1 MKHLTLCPCIR
12 RSGVLLAL
20 GLAALRPTMAAA
32 QVPVDSVPIWTRTV
46 QVGPSLAARDAALSK
61 LASLRPT
68 SLPAE
73 TQRVLIEELNRVHQV
88 MKTGGTVSDPDQNS
102 EAFAE
107 YYDTL
112 VMVVSAFETREAAL
126 ALLPAVAVS
135 AGVSAS
141 VVMQL
146 GDTVVSLLVQQL
158 GSTTEDD
165 DHIAVLQTLGY
176 AWFWADSLRSPMSDR
191 SRALLTAALTSAT
204 GSGSV
209 PDMLGVDLA
218 LLVIGDPAF
227 LPLAQQLH
235 DVAAT
240 AGYFGQPVE
249 RGTRGSTIPG
259 LAALAASRSTTSLAT
274 GLARIVTA
282 VCGNDA
288 AGRRNGAC
296 QSIANDVAAASTHL
310 SSGRTTP
317 ARNGFESVGKK
328 IDKAYADGAFSD
340 AEHALLAGN
349 VAMVLRR
356 LAP

>member
-1 MKHLTLCPCIR
+1 
-12 RSGVLLAL
+12 
-20 GLAALRPTMAAA
+20 MASA
-32 QVPVDSVPIWTRTV
+32 QATADSMPIWTRTI

-73 TQRVLIEELNRVHQV
+73 TQRVLIAELNRVHQV
-88 MKTGGTVSDPDQNS
+88 MKTGGTVSEPGQNS
-102 EAFAE
+102 EAVAE

-158 GSTTEDD
+158 GSATEDD

-191 SRALLTAALTSAT
+191 SRALVTAALTNAT

-209 PDMLGVDLA
+209 PDMLGVTLA
-218 LLVIGDPAF
+218 LETIRDPAF
-227 LPLAQQLH
+227 WPLAQQLH
-235 DVAAT
+235 DVAVKV
-240 AGYFGQPVE
+240 GYFGQGIE
-249 RGTRGSTIPG
+249 RSTRVSRIPG
-259 LAALAASRSTTSLAT
+259 LVALAASRSTASLAT
-274 GLARIVTA
+274 GLPRIVTA

-296 QSIANDVAAASTHL
+296 QSIANDVAAASNHL

-317 ARNGFESVGKK
+317 ARNGFEGVGRK
-328 IDKAYADGAFSD
+328 IDTAYADGAFSN

-349 VAMVLRR
+349 VGMVLQR
-356 LAP
+356 LAR